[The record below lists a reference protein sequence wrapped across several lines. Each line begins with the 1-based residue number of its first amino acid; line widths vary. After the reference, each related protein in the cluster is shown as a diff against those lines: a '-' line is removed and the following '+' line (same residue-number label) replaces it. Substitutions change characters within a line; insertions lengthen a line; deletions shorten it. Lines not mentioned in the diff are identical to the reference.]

1 MIPLSRTHAGTGSP
15 FIQSAGLCCP
25 IKYPELV
32 ADSEP
37 YLFSGL
43 QVCRSVENLRNFS
56 TAPFLHPYGHYY

>member
-1 MIPLSRTHAGTGSP
+1 MVPLARTPVPVPP

-25 IKYPELV
+25 IKYPEPV
-32 ADSEP
+32 ADSEA

-56 TAPFLHPYGHYY
+56 TASFLHPYGHYY